1 MNKKTKMRLVQID
14 IKNTKI
20 EEVYAKQR
28 KALHEKWQKVNEE
41 LWDQLC
47 LGIYL
52 TNRLDWA
59 IDTLRQVKES
69 PELPIYKQNGS
80 CERDSDHRTRII
92 KYAEEVIKE
101 YPSLI
106 KKEEVD
112 FLRLE
117 QEEKA
122 AREAYKNFVP
132 KPMRLV
138 QIDTKKTVHQDDPC
152 ASAHGPDCNRC

>member
-28 KALHEKWQKVNEE
+28 KALHEKWRKVNED
-41 LWDQLC
+41 LWDNMC
-47 LGIYL
+47 YGIAL
-52 TNRLDWA
+52 SNMLDWA
-59 IDTLRQVKES
+59 IDTLKQVKKDPAAKIEDCEGDIVDAS
-69 PELPIYKQNGS
+69 RRAAVIEHAKQV
-80 CERDSDHRTRII
+80 RKDF
-92 KYAEEVIKE
+92 
-101 YPSLI
+101 PSLI
-106 KKEEVD
+106 KKEWEVYT
-112 FLRLE
+112 RLE

-132 KPMRLV
+132 KPPRLV
-138 QIDTKKTVHQDDPC
+138 QSDTKKTVHQDDPC